1 MRALGV
7 DIEIAGDEA
16 RVRGVGFAGLAA
28 ASGPLD
34 CGNSGTTIRLLM
46 GLLAGR
52 PFETELFG
60 DASLTKRPMRR
71 VAEPLRRM
79 GATVDGRTDASRPG
93 DVFPP
98 VRVRGGALAGVA
110 YDLPVASAQLKSALV
125 LAGLQATGVTT
136 LREPG
141 RSRDHTERMLRAM
154 GAPIAVDAGT
164 GAVVVDPRGW
174 DGKLRA
180 IPIVIPGDLSSATF
194 LFVAAATV
202 AGSDVNVENVGLNP
216 TRTGA
221 LDALVAMGADIDIA
235 PASRRDG
242 RAGRPRARPC
252 VAPARHE
259 RSPASWRCA
268 SIDEIPAL
276 AVAAALAEGDTVFA
290 DLAELRVKES
300 DRIVAIARE
309 LRRAG
314 VAVEERPDGFVVSG
328 LGGRPPAGGTVQ
340 PEHDHRIAM
349 AGAVLGLSAGD
360 ETIVPAADIATSF
373 PTFAETLAALG
384 AADRDCGGAG
394 ERSAAAAAVGDGAM
408 QTSTS
413 SHLPS
418 VARKSMMLV
427 QSVALIALRQTPRPV
442 WLIDPHVATG
452 HRCSQLAAQGCCRNR
467 RSRRWRRARSG
478 RRSGSD
484 CRSPS
489 SPCRAPTRASRSRR
503 RSRPDD
509 GEPRRQAEHR
519 DELRLAGHAVMVPP
533 RRLLVSPAKRQVDAG
548 HRVAAAATHDRDVVP
563 PMVTAAPTPISTP
576 PIALRVRFSSQP
588 VAMQLPL
595 VASTAKPA
603 PMATAPAI
611 ASSTGPTSRGGCEAG
626 AAARWRGGAACC
638 PRCARAGRPRFAAS
652 PRVPPRPCRRRS
664 SSIRWRWAAPPAPRL
679 PS

>member
-1 MRALGV
+1 MSAETLTVRRSGPLRGTCRVPGDKSISHRALLFGALADGAVEARGLGRGGDNLSTASALRALGV
-7 DIEIAGDEA
+7 DIEISGDEA
-16 RVRGVGFAGLAA
+16 QVRGVGFAGLAA

-34 CGNSGTTIRLLM
+34 CGNSGTTIRLMM

-154 GAPIAVDAGT
+154 GAPISVDAGT

-174 DGKLRA
+174 NGKLRA

-202 AGSDVNVENVGLNP
+202 AGSDVIVENVGLNP
-216 TRTGA
+216 TRAGA

-235 PASRRDG
+235 PASDALGEPVG
-242 RAGRPRARPC
+242 RVRVRASRLRGTKIAGELALR
-252 VAPARHE
+252 
-259 RSPASWRCA
+259 

-276 AVAAALAEGDTVFA
+276 AVAAALADGDTVFA

-360 ETIVPAADIATSF
+360 ETTVPAADIATSF
-373 PTFAETLAALG
+373 PTFEGTLAALG
-384 AADRDCGGAG
+384 AA
-394 ERSAAAAAVGDGAM
+394 
-408 QTSTS
+408 
-413 SHLPS
+413 
-418 VARKSMMLV
+418 
-427 QSVALIALRQTPRPV
+427 I
-442 WLIDPHVATG
+442 
-452 HRCSQLAAQGCCRNR
+452 
-467 RSRRWRRARSG
+467 
-478 RRSGSD
+478 
-484 CRSPS
+484 
-489 SPCRAPTRASRSRR
+489 
-503 RSRPDD
+503 
-509 GEPRRQAEHR
+509 
-519 DELRLAGHAVMVPP
+519 
-533 RRLLVSPAKRQVDAG
+533 
-548 HRVAAAATHDRDVVP
+548 
-563 PMVTAAPTPISTP
+563 
-576 PIALRVRFSSQP
+576 
-588 VAMQLPL
+588 
-595 VASTAKPA
+595 
-603 PMATAPAI
+603 
-611 ASSTGPTSRGGCEAG
+611 
-626 AAARWRGGAACC
+626 
-638 PRCARAGRPRFAAS
+638 
-652 PRVPPRPCRRRS
+652 
-664 SSIRWRWAAPPAPRL
+664 
-679 PS
+679 